1 MATTIHLVVSLRL
14 GELAADLRV
23 LSLSRRLRDNGRMRI
38 SDTTSGSLF
47 LPPLQHPRRTIG
59 RRSFDFS
66 RQIAVMAIVNRTPDS
81 FFDEGRTFALDAAV
95 EAAMDAARA
104 GADWVDIGGVKFAPG
119 PELPA
124 DDEVARVLPV
134 VQAVAQSSDVVIS
147 VDTFRHEVAEAC
159 IEAGA
164 AVVND
169 TTGLHDP
176 DLARVVADSDA
187 TLVIT
192 HSLAQP
198 RTPFP
203 HPHYDDVVAEV
214 TTFLRR
220 RVDRAVEL
228 GVPIERIVI
237 DPGHDLNKSTRQTL
251 EITRR
256 FAEIAEIGLPAL
268 AAVSNKDF
276 IGETLDRDKPD
287 RLAGSLAAAT
297 ICAMQG
303 ARIVRMHAARE
314 SVDAMRLVEAVLGWR
329 EPAYERHNI
338 GALSA
343 AAGRVEA

>member
-1 MATTIHLVVSLRL
+1 
-14 GELAADLRV
+14 
-23 LSLSRRLRDNGRMRI
+23 MRI
-38 SDTTSGSLF
+38 SEPTSGHLY
-47 LPPLQHPRRTIG
+47 LPPLQHSRRTIG

-176 DLARVVADSDA
+176 DVARVVADSDA

-251 EITRR
+251 ELTRR

-338 GALSA
+338 
-343 AAGRVEA
+343 